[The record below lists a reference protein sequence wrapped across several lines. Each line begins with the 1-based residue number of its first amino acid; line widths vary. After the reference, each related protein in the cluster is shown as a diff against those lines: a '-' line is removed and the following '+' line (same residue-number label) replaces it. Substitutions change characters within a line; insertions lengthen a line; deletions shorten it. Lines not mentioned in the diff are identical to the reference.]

1 MAAAMK
7 FTLTTESSGAECE
20 HEVSIK
26 IADLARYDIL
36 RNRYGFPAQEEG
48 QFLFMVLIS
57 YCSLVRTGVIAATVK
72 PEEFIDSVVSIE
84 PEAEE
89 EADAPKSE

>member
-7 FTLTTESSGAECE
+7 FKLTTEANGTESE

-36 RNRYGFPAQEEG
+36 RNRHGFPAQEDG

-57 YCSLVRTGVIAATVK
+57 YCSLVRTGVVAATIK

-89 EADAPKSE
+89 EVDAPKSV

>member
-7 FTLTTESSGAECE
+7 FTLTTESNGAEAE
-20 HEVSIK
+20 HAVSIK

-36 RNRYGFPAQEEG
+36 RNRYGFPSQEEG

-57 YCSLVRTGVIAATVK
+57 YCSLVRTGVVASTVK

-89 EADAPKSE
+89 EADAPKSV

>member
-7 FTLTTESSGAECE
+7 FKLTTESNEIETE

-36 RNRYGFPAQEEG
+36 RNRHGFPAQEDG

-57 YCSLVRTGVIAATVK
+57 YCSLIRTGVIATTVK

-89 EADAPKSE
+89 EADAPKSV

>member
-7 FTLTTESSGAECE
+7 FTLTTESNGAEAE
-20 HEVSIK
+20 HAVSIK

-57 YCSLVRTGVIAATVK
+57 YCSLVRTGVVASIVK

-89 EADAPKSE
+89 EADAPKSV